1 MLLFCSQWK
10 KLMKVSAQE
19 FCFVGD
25 SSDGQSQIELLV
37 GEREESTKMNKNK
50 LAHSHSFKNEITATC
65 AVNG

>member
-25 SSDGQSQIELLV
+25 SSEGQPQIELMA
-37 GEREESTKMNKNK
+37 GEREKN
-50 LAHSHSFKNEITATC
+50 
-65 AVNG
+65 